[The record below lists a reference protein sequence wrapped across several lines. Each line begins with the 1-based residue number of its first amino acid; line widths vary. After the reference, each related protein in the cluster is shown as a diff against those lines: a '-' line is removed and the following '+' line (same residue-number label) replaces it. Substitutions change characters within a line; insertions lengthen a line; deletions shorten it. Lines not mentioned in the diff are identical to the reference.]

1 MRINKADKVFQR
13 YLPPKIVIVFFFT
26 MQPIIKLISDLLFII
41 SVKVVYM
48 WAIFQTS
55 GIWSSPPL

>member
-13 YLPPKIVIVFFFT
+13 YLPPKIVIIFFT